1 MEEII
6 ASEPV
11 DIHLDHTI
19 YTARPT
25 DKRLPKE
32 ERVYDLLERLGVPF
46 ERVDHDAV
54 GTIEGCA
61 EIEKLLDIEIC
72 KNLFLRNSKGDQYY
86 LLMLPGGKHLVTK
99 DLAKKIGSTRL
110 SFGTPEKMEEY
121 LDITPG
127 SVSVLGLI
135 NDHENN
141 IQLLVD
147 NDIKKWEYFGCHPCI
162 NTSSLKIKT
171 ADLFSKILPAVGHE
185 PVFVDID

>member
-1 MEEII
+1 MDEII

-32 ERVYDLLERLGVPF
+32 ERVYDLLERLDVPF

-127 SVSVLGLI
+127 SVSVLGLM
-135 NDHENN
+135 NDHGNN
-141 IQLLVD
+141 IQFLVD

>member
-6 ASEPV
+6 TSEPV

-121 LDITPG
+121 LDIPPG
-127 SVSVLGLI
+127 SVSVLGLM
-135 NDHENN
+135 NDHGNN
-141 IQLLVD
+141 IQFLVD

>member
-6 ASEPV
+6 TSEPV

-32 ERVYDLLERLGVPF
+32 ERVYDLLERLDVPL

-127 SVSVLGLI
+127 SVSVLGLM
-135 NDHENN
+135 NDHGNN
-141 IQLLVD
+141 IQFLVD

>member
-11 DIHLDHTI
+11 DIHLDYTI

-127 SVSVLGLI
+127 SVSVLGLM

>member
-6 ASEPV
+6 TSEPV

-127 SVSVLGLI
+127 SVSVLGLM
-135 NDHENN
+135 NDHGNN

>member
-54 GTIEGCA
+54 GTIEGYY

-127 SVSVLGLI
+127 SVSVLGLM

-147 NDIKKWEYFGCHPCI
+147 NDIKKWEYFGCHPCM

>member
-6 ASEPV
+6 TSEPV

-32 ERVYDLLERLGVPF
+32 ERVYDLLERLDVPF

-54 GTIEGCA
+54 GTIEDCA

-127 SVSVLGLI
+127 SVSVLGLM
-135 NDHENN
+135 NDHGNN
-141 IQLLVD
+141 IQVLVD

>member
-54 GTIEGCA
+54 GTIEGCY

-127 SVSVLGLI
+127 SVSVLGLM

>member
-6 ASEPV
+6 TSEPV

-32 ERVYDLLERLGVPF
+32 DRVYDLLERLGVPF

-127 SVSVLGLI
+127 SVSVLGLM
-135 NDHENN
+135 NDHGNN
-141 IQLLVD
+141 IQFLVD

>member
-6 ASEPV
+6 TSEPV

-32 ERVYDLLERLGVPF
+32 ERVYDLLERLDVPF
-46 ERVDHDAV
+46 ERVDHNAV

-86 LLMLPGGKHLVTK
+86 LLMIPGGKHLVTK

-127 SVSVLGLI
+127 SVSVLGLM
-135 NDHENN
+135 NDHGNN
-141 IQLLVD
+141 IQFLVD

>member
-6 ASEPV
+6 TSEPV

-32 ERVYDLLERLGVPF
+32 ERVYDLLERLDVPF
-46 ERVDHDAV
+46 ERVDHDAI

-127 SVSVLGLI
+127 SVSVLGLM

>member
-6 ASEPV
+6 TSEPV

-127 SVSVLGLI
+127 SVSVLGLM
-135 NDHENN
+135 NDHGNN
-141 IQLLVD
+141 IQFLVD

-185 PVFVDID
+185 LVFVDID

>member
-127 SVSVLGLI
+127 SVSVLGLM
-135 NDHENN
+135 NDHGNN

>member
-46 ERVDHDAV
+46 ERVADDAV
-54 GTIEGCA
+54 GTIEGCY
-61 EIEKLLDIEIC
+61 EIEKLLGIEIC

-127 SVSVLGLI
+127 SVSVLGLM
-135 NDHENN
+135 NDHGNN
-141 IQLLVD
+141 IQFLVD

-171 ADLFSKILPAVGHE
+171 TDLFSKILPAVGHE

>member
-6 ASEPV
+6 TSEPV

-127 SVSVLGLI
+127 SVSVLGLM
-135 NDHENN
+135 NDHGNN
-141 IQLLVD
+141 IRLLVD

>member
-1 MEEII
+1 MEEVIT
-6 ASEPV
+6 SEPV

-32 ERVYDLLERLGVPF
+32 ERVYDLLERLDVPF

-110 SFGTPEKMEEY
+110 SFGTP
-121 LDITPG
+121 
-127 SVSVLGLI
+127 
-135 NDHENN
+135 
-141 IQLLVD
+141 
-147 NDIKKWEYFGCHPCI
+147 
-162 NTSSLKIKT
+162 
-171 ADLFSKILPAVGHE
+171 
-185 PVFVDID
+185 

>member
-6 ASEPV
+6 TSEPV

-32 ERVYDLLERLGVPF
+32 ERVYDLLERLDVPF
-46 ERVDHDAV
+46 KRVDHDAV

-127 SVSVLGLI
+127 SVSVLGLM
-135 NDHENN
+135 NDHGNN
-141 IQLLVD
+141 IQFLVD

-171 ADLFSKILPAVGHE
+171 TDLFSKILPAVGHE

>member
-11 DIHLDHTI
+11 DIHLDHTR

-127 SVSVLGLI
+127 SVSVLGLM
-135 NDHENN
+135 NDHGNN
-141 IQLLVD
+141 IQFLVD

>member
-6 ASEPV
+6 TSEPV

-32 ERVYDLLERLGVPF
+32 ERVYDLLERLDVPF

-86 LLMLPGGKHLVTK
+86 LLMLPGDKHLVTK

-127 SVSVLGLI
+127 SVSVLGLM
-135 NDHENN
+135 NDHGNN

>member
-6 ASEPV
+6 TSEPV

-32 ERVYDLLERLGVPF
+32 DRVYDLLERLGVPF

-86 LLMLPGGKHLVTK
+86 LLMIPGGKHLVTK

-110 SFGTPEKMEEY
+110 SFDTPEKMEEY

-127 SVSVLGLI
+127 SVSVLGLM

>member
-6 ASEPV
+6 TSEPV

-127 SVSVLGLI
+127 SVSVLGLM
-135 NDHENN
+135 NDHGNN
-141 IQLLVD
+141 IQCLVD

>member
-6 ASEPV
+6 TSEPV

-32 ERVYDLLERLGVPF
+32 ERVYDLLERLDVSF

-61 EIEKLLDIEIC
+61 AIEKLLDIEIC

-127 SVSVLGLI
+127 SVSVLGLM

>member
-6 ASEPV
+6 TSEPV

-32 ERVYDLLERLGVPF
+32 ERVYDLLERLDVPF

-54 GTIEGCA
+54 GTIEGYA

-127 SVSVLGLI
+127 SVSVLGLM

>member
-6 ASEPV
+6 TSEPV

-99 DLAKKIGSTRL
+99 DLAKKIVSTRL

-127 SVSVLGLI
+127 SVSVLGLM

>member
-6 ASEPV
+6 TSEPV

-25 DKRLPKE
+25 DNRLPKE
-32 ERVYDLLERLGVPF
+32 ERVYDLLERLDVPF

-127 SVSVLGLI
+127 SVSVLGLM

>member
-6 ASEPV
+6 TSEPV

-61 EIEKLLDIEIC
+61 EIEKLLEIEIC

-127 SVSVLGLI
+127 SVSVLGLM

>member
-127 SVSVLGLI
+127 SVSVLGLM
-135 NDHENN
+135 NDHGNN
-141 IQLLVD
+141 IQFLVD

>member
-6 ASEPV
+6 TSEPV

-46 ERVDHDAV
+46 ERVNHDAV

-127 SVSVLGLI
+127 SVSVLGLM
-135 NDHENN
+135 NDHGNN
-141 IQLLVD
+141 IQFLVD

>member
-6 ASEPV
+6 TSEPV

-32 ERVYDLLERLGVPF
+32 ERVYDLLERLDIPF

-127 SVSVLGLI
+127 SVSVLGLM
-135 NDHENN
+135 NDHGNN
-141 IQLLVD
+141 IQFLVD

>member
-6 ASEPV
+6 TSEPV

-32 ERVYDLLERLGVPF
+32 ERVYDLLERLDVPF

-72 KNLFLRNSKGDQYY
+72 KNLFLRNSKGNQYY

-127 SVSVLGLI
+127 SVSVLGLM

>member
-6 ASEPV
+6 TSEPV

-32 ERVYDLLERLGVPF
+32 DRVYNLLERLGVPF

-127 SVSVLGLI
+127 SVSVLGLM

-147 NDIKKWEYFGCHPCI
+147 NDMKKWEYFGCHPCI

>member
-6 ASEPV
+6 VSEPV

-54 GTIEGCA
+54 GTIEGCY

-127 SVSVLGLI
+127 SVSVLGLM

>member
-6 ASEPV
+6 TSEPV